1 MKVTVNGADRE
12 IPHAATLAELLA
24 HLGMATDRPG
34 TAVARNGEVVPRARW
49 SETEILEGDRFEII
63 TAVQGG

>member
-1 MKVTVNGADRE
+1 MRIAVNGNDRE
-12 IPHAATLAELLA
+12 VPSLATLADLLA
-24 HLGMATDRPG
+24 HLGIPADRPG

-49 SETEILEGDRFEII
+49 SATAIAEGDRFEII